1 MSDLILPMF
10 NSLLIALE
18 GSLLKLFF
26 EESNNNMPASP
37 TTPNLSA
44 TLGDT
49 IVCDELVKAIEGV
62 TTNGKT
68 KLQQG

>member
-44 TLGDT
+44 NPDLKT
-49 IVCDELVKAIEGV
+49 ISAFLARFF
-62 TTNGKT
+62 TTRS
-68 KLQQG
+68 